1 MNRLNVLDKKY
12 NFLKSI
18 KTDNLIRVGAK
29 ADGGYIVDSKIIE
42 NCNILIS
49 FGLGSHWSFELDFL
63 KKNKYL
69 IIYVY
74 DYTVSKWP
82 YLKEIWK
89 YLRRFLTFRVS
100 IEALQS
106 RLDAY
111 HKFRKFINLDNV
123 KLYKEKIIYPI
134 KESKDT
140 DLKKVF
146 SRIDNK
152 SEVILKCDIEGDEY
166 NIIDQIIEYSS
177 RIKMLIIEF
186 HWINKNENIF
196 LESVK
201 KMKKN
206 FEIIH
211 IHANNHDSKLKSGLP
226 ITLEFTFLNRK
237 LVLTQKIEYFN
248 DFPIKDL
255 DYPNNPNK
263 EDISFSFRD

>member
-1 MNRLNVLDKKY
+1 MNRLNVLDKNY

-100 IEALQS
+100 IETLQP

-111 HKFRKFINLDNV
+111 HKFRKFINLD
-123 KLYKEKIIYPI
+123 LY
-134 KESKDT
+134 
-140 DLKKVF
+140 
-146 SRIDNK
+146 
-152 SEVILKCDIEGDEY
+152 
-166 NIIDQIIEYSS
+166 
-177 RIKMLIIEF
+177 
-186 HWINKNENIF
+186 
-196 LESVK
+196 
-201 KMKKN
+201 
-206 FEIIH
+206 
-211 IHANNHDSKLKSGLP
+211 
-226 ITLEFTFLNRK
+226 
-237 LVLTQKIEYFN
+237 LTPK
-248 DFPIKDL
+248 
-255 DYPNNPNK
+255 
-263 EDISFSFRD
+263 